1 MGLFQ
6 QPGDPVRA
14 ILPLAAG
21 GFGLAEVPTPGIG
34 TGEIL
39 VEMRACGLCGTD
51 LAKLAHPRQAA
62 GIRLGHEF
70 AGVVVAVGPEVT
82 CFAPGDRVTAAHH
95 VPCGTC
101 RACRHGSESMCPQFK
116 MTQIDPCG
124 FAEFI
129 RLPALHVERVTF
141 RLPELMSFETA
152 SFTEPLGCA
161 VRAVERSAVQAGD
174 RIAVVGGGGMGLLI
188 AQAVRAREAEP
199 IVLDISE
206 ERLQVA
212 RRLGIAGVVN
222 PATDDP
228 RRRLAALTDGAG
240 LDGAILTVVTEGIL
254 GSTQEALRAGG
265 RINVFAEATGEPRH
279 PLDLADLYHR
289 ELTLTS
295 TYSSTPATLARAF
308 DLLADGRVRVD
319 TLISHR
325 LSLDEFEEGVRLQ
338 RSGRAIKV
346 VFHP

>member
-1 MGLFQ
+1 M
-6 QPGDPVRA
+6 RA
-14 ILPLAAG
+14 ILPLASG
-21 GFGLAEVPTPGIG
+21 RFGLAQTPIPAIG
-34 TGEIL
+34 SGEIL

-51 LAKLAHPRQAA
+51 LAKLAHPDRAQGA
-62 GIRLGHEF
+62 RLGHEF
-70 AGVVVAVGPEVT
+70 AGVVVAVGPDVT
-82 CFAPGDRVTAAHH
+82 RFAAGDRVTAAHH
-95 VPCGTC
+95 VPCGAC

-116 MTQIDPCG
+116 TTQIDPCG

-129 RLPALHVERVTF
+129 RLPALHVERVAF
-141 RLPELMSFETA
+141 RLPGSMSFETA

-188 AQAVRAREAEP
+188 AQAVRARGAEP
-199 IVLDISE
+199 IVLDVSE

-212 RRLGIAGVVN
+212 RHLGIASLVN
-222 PATDDP
+222 AATDDP
-228 RRRLAALTDGAG
+228 RQRLAALTDGAG

-254 GSTQEALRAGG
+254 EGMREALCAGG
-265 RINVFAEATGEPRH
+265 RLNVFAEAAAAR
-279 PLDLADLYHR
+279 LSFDFADLYHR

-295 TYSSTPATLARAF
+295 TYSSTPATLAQAF
-308 DLLADGRVRVD
+308 DLLAGGRVRVD
-319 TLISHR
+319 PLITHR
-325 LSLDEFEEGVRLQ
+325 LPLDAFEDGVRLQ